1 MSSTALHI
9 VSNLEQILLAV
20 LLIGAVMHW
29 HGLLTTKYKLKWKS
43 FLTQNFCIFALS
55 NNIYSYAYI
64 KTGLEKIEEW

>member
-29 HGLLTTKYKLKWKS
+29 HGLLTTKYKLK
-43 FLTQNFCIFALS
+43 
-55 NNIYSYAYI
+55 
-64 KTGLEKIEEW
+64 